1 MNNQSS
7 TKNTEKN
14 PAIQI
19 KSNHIGTVAVLAV
32 LLFAYIV
39 NIICHQSNFLI
50 MTVFCTFAASESYAQ
65 YTFNHKKSYLAL
77 TLLCVVAAVIAL
89 VTFVMESFGMQ
100 KLKYMTDKKYPD

>member
-1 MNNQSS
+1 MDNQSS
-7 TKNTEKN
+7 TKNIEEN

-32 LLFAYIV
+32 LLFAYII

-50 MTVFCTFAASESYAQ
+50 MTVFCTFAASESYTQ

-77 TLLCVVAAVIAL
+77 ILLCVVAAIIAL
-89 VTFVMESFGMQ
+89 VTFVMESFGM
-100 KLKYMTDKKYPD
+100 

>member
-1 MNNQSS
+1 MDNQSS

-14 PAIQI
+14 TAIQI
-19 KSNHIGTVAVLAV
+19 KSNHIRTIAVLAI

-65 YTFNHKKSYLAL
+65 YTFNHKKIYLAL
-77 TLLCVVAAVIAL
+77 TLLCVVAVIFAL
-89 VTFVMESFGMQ
+89 ITFVTESFGI
-100 KLKYMTDKKYPD
+100 

>member
-1 MNNQSS
+1 MDNQSS

-14 PAIQI
+14 TAIQI
-19 KSNHIGTVAVLAV
+19 KSNHIGIIAVLAV

-65 YTFNHKKSYLAL
+65 YTFKHKKSYLAL
-77 TLLCVVAAVIAL
+77 TLLCVVAAIFAL
-89 VTFVMESFGMQ
+89 ITFVTESFGI
-100 KLKYMTDKKYPD
+100 KKMINLLQ